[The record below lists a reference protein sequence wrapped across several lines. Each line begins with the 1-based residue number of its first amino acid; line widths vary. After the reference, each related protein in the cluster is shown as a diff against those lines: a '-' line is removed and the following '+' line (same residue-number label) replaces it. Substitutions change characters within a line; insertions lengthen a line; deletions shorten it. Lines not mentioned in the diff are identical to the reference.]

1 MAEQHHHPKPT
12 DSDGG
17 GLRGSER
24 TRLLGALVLTL
35 LVTVAEVVGG
45 ILSGSLALLS
55 DAAHMLA
62 DVGTLTM
69 SYVALL
75 IATRPASPQKTYR
88 NWRFEVISALFNGL
102 AFLPVSA
109 YIFYEAWQRWNSP
122 VPIKTGPMLAVALV
136 GLATNLVAAAV
147 LHRHSHDNVNVR
159 SAFLHVLGDLLGSV
173 AVVTT
178 AVILWFKP
186 IAWLDPLAAAVI
198 GLLVLGWS
206 LRLVRETVGILLEAV
221 PKHVK
226 IEDVEAAIAS
236 HDGVAGV
243 HDLHVWT
250 ITSNMHA
257 CTAHVILRED
267 RPVSECQ
274 ELCRAIQAML
284 DGKFDINHVTLQ
296 IETSRGE
303 PVCCEH
309 GTGAMKTGHV
319 HQD

>member
-1 MAEQHHHPKPT
+1 
-12 DSDGG
+12 
-17 GLRGSER
+17 
-24 TRLLGALVLTL
+24 
-35 LVTVAEVVGG
+35 
-45 ILSGSLALLS
+45 
-55 DAAHMLA
+55 MLA
-62 DVGTLTM
+62 DAGTLAL
-69 SYVALL
+69 SCVALF

-88 NWRFEVISALFNGL
+88 NWRFEVIAALFNGL

-122 VPIKTGPMLAVALV
+122 VPIRTGPMLAVALV
-136 GLATNLVAAAV
+136 GLATNLVAAAL

-173 AVVTT
+173 AVVAT
-178 AVILWFKP
+178 AVVLRFKP
-186 IAWLDPLAAAVI
+186 LPWLDPLAAALI

-206 LRLVRETVGILLEAV
+206 LRLVRDTVAILLEAV
-221 PKHVK
+221 PSHVK
-226 IEDVEAAIAS
+226 IEEVQAAIAS

-250 ITSNMHA
+250 ITSKMHA

-274 ELCRAIQAML
+274 DLCRALQLML
-284 DGKFDINHVTLQ
+284 DEKFDINHVTLQ
-296 IETSRGE
+296 LETSRGE

-309 GTGAMKTGHV
+309 GSGAAVTGG
-319 HQD
+319 